1 MTLQET
7 VNEDKL
13 IKSCESC
20 GHVRVCAVFRAISP
34 LLAQSWD
41 EGTRPFEPTSLAS
54 ICREYVSASALQ
66 VLTE

>member
-7 VNEDKL
+7 ANEEKL

-34 LLAQSWD
+34 LLSQSWN
-41 EGTRPFEPTSLAS
+41 EGARPFEPCDLAH